1 MDYNNMKKYALMI
14 CAGMLISLPGAA
26 QELRMGAMAGM
37 NVNVPSDLKTGIGFK
52 VGAMGKLTLPTV
64 AKGLYTDFGVALS
77 SLPWKTERIWE
88 PASNTTHESKANPY
102 YLNIPVHVGYQWKC
116 GSQMKLFAGVGPY
129 LNVGLFGKIN
139 TTATNGTIQ
148 TEKKQKVSLNY
159 FSDDEMNRVDW
170 GVGLNAGI
178 ELARHYQVAL
188 GYDWGMSDI
197 MSSDNYDYRNRTFT
211 LTLGYLF

>member
-1 MDYNNMKKYALMI
+1 MKKYVLMI

-37 NVNVPSDLKTGIGFK
+37 NVNVPSDLKTGIG
-52 VGAMGKLTLPTV
+52 TRSYET
-64 AKGLYTDFGVALS
+64 YIRRIALS